1 MTEQPT
7 CPICSTKFETWGSVK
22 GHITRSQGE
31 HEGLSGPEVVEEMQT
46 ESGDKPETSDGNG
59 SNPTME
65 TPSPAD
71 GSNGTEELPCG
82 HESFDPDNAPKPP
95 FHAYCDTCGE
105 AWVVEEL

>member
-7 CPICSTKFETWGSVK
+7 CPICGTEFQSWGSVK
-22 GHITRSQGE
+22 GHITRAQGE
-31 HEGLSGPEVVEEMQT
+31 HAGLSGPEVVEEMQNENNG
-46 ESGDKPETSDGNG
+46 ESTDGDDKE

-71 GSNGTEELPCG
+71 GSNGTEQLPCG
-82 HESFDPDNAPKPP
+82 HESFDPENAPKPP